1 MKYLNTLKQQ
11 RIDLLQK
18 RASAL
23 EAANKFYQD
32 GNMEAYNTE
41 MDKIKGANGFNSQL
55 ETLDSLISEHEKSF
69 GEDVMLGSAAAQH
82 QDMAA
87 GTALVDSIRGT
98 EGYAKA
104 WMRATKNGLNL
115 KNCRRDDELAP
126 LFDAERASKALSIG
140 GGDPV
145 GEDGGFLVPLD
156 FDKRIV
162 ALAKEYIDLS
172 QLVNVENVSV
182 NSGWRAV
189 ETAASRIALIKI
201 GELGAVE
208 EKEHP
213 KFQRVNF
220 NCSKF
225 GDMISISSEL
235 LEDYDAIISYIANWF
250 APKFVLT
257 KNMLILEQLNNLPFT
272 ALTGNTD
279 AAQLKAMKHLL
290 NVGLNTAHSKA
301 ATILTN
307 SYGYD
312 LMDGWAD
319 ANGRPVLVPDPKTGD
334 FERFKNRPV
343 RYADP
348 DEIPAIEQ
356 GGTAY
361 HPFYVGD
368 LKSFCTL
375 FLRKGFRL
383 DTTNVGGDAWRN
395 DTTEVRV
402 LCRMDAKTVDSAAV
416 KLTGIADQEAAAA
429 AMEEEE
435 GQDEA

>member
-1 MKYLNTLKQQ
+1 MKNLNTLKQQ
-11 RIDLLQK
+11 RTDLLQK
-18 RASAL
+18 RASTL
-23 EAANKFYQD
+23 EAATKFYQD
-32 GNMEAYNTE
+32 GNMDAYNTE
-41 MDKIKGANGFNSQL
+41 MDKIKGAKGFNSQL
-55 ETLDSLISEHEKSF
+55 ESLDNLISEQEKSF
-69 GEDVMLGSAAAQH
+69 GDEVMLGSAAAQH

-115 KNCRRDDELAP
+115 KNSARSDDLAP

-156 FDKRIV
+156 FDKRII
-162 ALAKEYIDLS
+162 ALAKEFIDLS

-189 ETAASRIALIKI
+189 ETAASRRALTKI

-208 EKEHP
+208 EKEKP

-225 GDMISISSEL
+225 GDMISVSSEL
-235 LEDYDAIISYIANWF
+235 LEDYEAIISYIANWF

-257 KNMLILEQLNNLPFT
+257 KNMLILEQLNKLPFT
-272 ALTGNTD
+272 ALAGNTD
-279 AAQLKAMKHLL
+279 AAQMKAMKHLL
-290 NVGLNTAHSKA
+290 NVSLNTAHSKA
-301 ATILTN
+301 STILTN

-348 DEIPAIEQ
+348 DEISAIEKD
-356 GGTAY
+356 GTVY
-361 HPFYVGD
+361 NPFYVGN

-402 LCRMDAKTVDSAAV
+402 LCRMDAKTVDAAAV
-416 KLTGIADQEAAAA
+416 KLTGIADPEAAAA
-429 AMEEEE
+429 AMEDGEE
-435 GQDEA
+435 QADA